1 MAAISPEE
9 SGTLA
14 GVAEEDAARASV
26 YGLLGALL
34 AATACQTTG
43 ATAPPLAA
51 ESESTAVPEAA
62 VPATP
67 EATVSAT
74 PKAAL
79 GLDSVYFDYDRWQL
93 RQDARLTLKENAQK
107 IQSFSGGGMLV
118 VEGHCDERGSE
129 EYNLALGDRRAA
141 AVARYLEDLGVSG
154 TRLRTVSFGE
164 SKPAA
169 AGHDESAW
177 RVNRRSEIRIDSHTA
192 SR

>member
-1 MAAISPEE
+1 MSM
-9 SGTLA
+9 GWLA
-14 GVAEEDAARASV
+14 RWTA
-26 YGLLGALL
+26 LGALL

-141 AVARYLEDLGVSG
+141 AVARYLEDLGVPGS
-154 TRLRTVSFGE
+154 RLRAVSFGE

-177 RVNRRSEIRIDSHTA
+177 RVNRRSEIRIDSRTA

>member
-1 MAAISPEE
+1 MVWLARWAA
-9 SGTLA
+9 
-14 GVAEEDAARASV
+14 
-26 YGLLGALL
+26 LGALFG
-34 AATACQTTG
+34 ATACQTT
-43 ATAPPLAA
+43 
-51 ESESTAVPEAA
+51 
-62 VPATP
+62 
-67 EATVSAT
+67 SAT
-74 PKAAL
+74 GPSVAREDAKAPVEKVSLDAKPKSVSD
-79 GLDSVYFDYDRWQL
+79 LDFDLDFVYFDYDRWTL
-93 RQDARLTLKENAQK
+93 REDARRTLKENARK

-154 TRLRTVSFGE
+154 SRLRTVSFGE

-177 RVNRRSEIRIDSHTA
+177 RVNRRSEIRIDSRTA

>member
-1 MAAISPEE
+1 MSM
-9 SGTLA
+9 GWLA
-14 GVAEEDAARASV
+14 RWTA
-26 YGLLGALL
+26 LGALL

-79 GLDSVYFDYDRWQL
+79 GLDSVYFDYDRWLL
-93 RQDARLTLKENAQK
+93 REDAQLTLKENARK

-129 EYNLALGDRRAA
+129 EYNLALGERRA
-141 AVARYLEDLGVSG
+141 VSTKKYLVDLGVPSS
-154 TRLRTVSFGE
+154 RLRTVSFGE
-164 SKPAA
+164 AKAA
-169 AGHDESAW
+169 VAGHDESAW
-177 RVNRRSEIRIDSHTA
+177 KWNRRVDFAVNR
-192 SR
+192 

>member
-1 MAAISPEE
+1 
-9 SGTLA
+9 
-14 GVAEEDAARASV
+14 
-26 YGLLGALL
+26 
-34 AATACQTTG
+34 
-43 ATAPPLAA
+43 
-51 ESESTAVPEAA
+51 
-62 VPATP
+62 
-67 EATVSAT
+67 
-74 PKAAL
+74 
-79 GLDSVYFDYDRWQL
+79 
-93 RQDARLTLKENAQK
+93 
-107 IQSFSGGGMLV
+107 MLV

-164 SKPAA
+164 NKPAA